1 MESMTT
7 NAPESVTNVCR
18 RGDICET
25 VVAAVAEATGVGPL
39 ELEPL
44 YTVVDPDAL
53 NRLFAP
59 SSSTRS
65 PFVEIRFSMAG
76 CEVVVHCDGEV
87 VVTPSPT
94 EGPGEATQF
103 AD

>member
-1 MESMTT
+1 MTT
-7 NAPESVTNVCR
+7 NVGESVTNVCR
-18 RGDICET
+18 RGDITET
-25 VVAAVAEATGVGPL
+25 VVTAVAEATGVEPL

-59 SSSTRS
+59 SSSGRS
-65 PFVEIRFSMAG
+65 PFVEICFSMAG

-87 VVTPSPT
+87 VVTPSAA
-94 EGPGEATQF
+94 ESPGAATQF